1 MSEERRRGKSR
12 RGEALLFLKQQQAQN
27 STGARDDSTAI
38 QRLPRSPPS
47 AKPLRACSI
56 VASSDIIIII
66 SIITCASSVFYRL
79 QEKSRLATSSFV
91 STATATHS
99 SPASRLPDQRFS
111 PQYSITSQ
119 EPLQKAVRLL
129 PLHLERSAPPVTAA
143 RCWATATIQAPPRAS
158 AQTPF
163 ALRLVI
169 PPEISR
175 LFTVIC

>member
-111 PQYSITSQ
+111 PQTNLQRTPPKSC
-119 EPLQKAVRLL
+119 PLA
-129 PLHLERSAPPVTAA
+129 APPSRTFRSTSHRRPLLGHRDYPGAA
-143 RCWATATIQAPPRAS
+143 PSFGTDSVRAPPCHS
-158 AQTPF
+158 ARNF
-163 ALRLVI
+163 
-169 PPEISR
+169 
-175 LFTVIC
+175 

>member
-56 VASSDIIIII
+56 VASSDIIII

-99 SPASRLPDQRFS
+99 IPSKSTPRPAVQPSILNHLPRTPPKS
-111 PQYSITSQ
+111 C
-119 EPLQKAVRLL
+119 PLA
-129 PLHLERSAPPVTAA
+129 APPSRTFRSTSHRR